1 MTKAIVHPLLVLTII
16 SLLSCTSSEIT
27 TKQYDLVVLGG
38 RVIDSASGLDAVR
51 NIGIQDEQ
59 IVVITEDSIDGNR
72 IVDATGLIVS
82 AGFIDLHAHGQSE
95 ESFSIMVQDGV
106 TTAFELEVGTDD
118 VSKWY
123 GDRAGGQIL
132 NYGVS
137 IGHIRTRM
145 NVMGDSGK
153 FLPNDFGGSALATEK
168 QIAMMEKLIRNGLRQ
183 GAVAVGFGLA
193 YTPATTNV
201 EFDSMLRIVAEHGT
215 TAHIHVR
222 GSLEGGLEGL
232 IEAIESAKKSGASLH
247 VVHANSSGG
256 ASTADFLRIIE
267 EARSNGQD
275 VTTEAYPYEAGMTS
289 IESALFDDWES
300 WNDDRFPVHQWV
312 ETGER
317 LTRESFARYRKQGGF
332 VIIHNR
338 TVNMTRAAIEN
349 PLTMIA
355 SDGKIS
361 EGRGHPRTSG
371 TYAKVLGKYVREESV
386 LTLTDALR
394 RMTIEPARRLEG
406 YVSAMRKK
414 GRLSV
419 GADADI
425 TIFDAEKV
433 IDRSTYVNPQLPS
446 DGIEYVIVNGVLV
459 VDKGKFV
466 PDTRAGRAIRAL

>member
-1 MTKAIVHPLLVLTII
+1 MLFSIQVATPFRRHFITIRIQFLHRLVQAGAFGQALGKE
-16 SLLSCTSSEIT
+16 SLLH
-27 TKQYDLVVLGG
+27 
-38 RVIDSASGLDAVR
+38 AGLAKALR
-51 NIGIQDEQ
+51 
-59 IVVITEDSIDGNR
+59 SIDR
-72 IVDATGLIVS
+72 VAPEDA
-82 AGFIDLHAHGQSE
+82 
-95 ESFSIMVQDGV
+95 
-106 TTAFELEVGTDD
+106 DD
-118 VSKWY
+118 V
-123 GDRAGGQIL
+123 
-132 NYGVS
+132 
-137 IGHIRTRM
+137 IG
-145 NVMGDSGK
+145 
-153 FLPNDFGGSALATEK
+153 
-168 QIAMMEKLIRNGLRQ
+168 
-183 GAVAVGFGLA
+183 
-193 YTPATTNV
+193 
-201 EFDSMLRIVAEHGT
+201 
-215 TAHIHVR
+215 
-222 GSLEGGLEGL
+222 LEGGLEGL
-232 IEAIESAKKSGASLH
+232 TEAIESAKKSGASLH

-256 ASTADFLRIIE
+256 ASTADFLRVIE

-300 WNDDRFPVHQWV
+300 WDDDRFPIHQWV

-317 LTRESFARYRKQGGF
+317 LTRESFARYREQGGF

-371 TYAKVLGKYVREESV
+371 TYAKVLGKYVREESI

-406 YVSAMRKK
+406 YVSAMRTK

-433 IDRSTYVNPQLPS
+433 IDRSTYVNPQLSS

-459 VDKGKFV
+459 VDKGKLV
-466 PDTRAGRAIRAL
+466 PGTRAGRAIRTL

>member
-1 MTKAIVHPLLVLTII
+1 M
-16 SLLSCTSSEIT
+16 LSCTSSEIT

-106 TTAFELEVGTDD
+106 TTAFELEVGTDN

-168 QIAMMEKLIRNGLRQ
+168 QLAMMEKLIRNGLRQ
-183 GAVAVGFGLA
+183 GAVAVGF
-193 YTPATTNV
+193 
-201 EFDSMLRIVAEHGT
+201 
-215 TAHIHVR
+215 
-222 GSLEGGLEGL
+222 
-232 IEAIESAKKSGASLH
+232 
-247 VVHANSSGG
+247 
-256 ASTADFLRIIE
+256 
-267 EARSNGQD
+267 
-275 VTTEAYPYEAGMTS
+275 
-289 IESALFDDWES
+289 
-300 WNDDRFPVHQWV
+300 
-312 ETGER
+312 
-317 LTRESFARYRKQGGF
+317 SFARYRKQGGF

-371 TYAKVLGKYVREESV
+371 TYAKVLGKYVREESI

-459 VDKGKFV
+459 VDKGKLV